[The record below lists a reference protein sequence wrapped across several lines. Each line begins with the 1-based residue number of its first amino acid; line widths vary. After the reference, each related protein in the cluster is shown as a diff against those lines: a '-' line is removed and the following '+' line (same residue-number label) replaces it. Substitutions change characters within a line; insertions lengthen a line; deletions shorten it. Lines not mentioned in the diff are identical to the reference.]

1 MVYMS
6 EVGKICPRCQ
16 LPIKAGEQIKT
27 CSKCNTPQHAACW
40 EHLQAC
46 SVYGCGSRVSG
57 PLKAAGNDTTICPYC
72 GETIKAVAILCKH
85 CRSDLAPNPDGPSP
99 GWSPPVLS
107 AGHDH
112 GEGSL
117 VSDSYR
123 QGWKSFTE
131 NVGLLI
137 GAHAFV
143 GLVGVVIKSL
153 TEGWRF
159 GYRYHHAPGM
169 LLVSLLGVFLS
180 VWLTV
185 GVYKINLAVVDGR
198 PAAFSDLFS
207 GMDRFWPFFGASLV
221 SGLLVGAASLL
232 FVLPGLILGVYL
244 VFPSFLVVD
253 RNAGALA
260 SIGESFRLVQGSF
273 WSVLGFLV
281 LGFFLNLLGAL
292 LFGLGLLVTIPVTS
306 LSLTYLYRRLQRRG

>member
-1 MVYMS
+1 MS

-159 GYRYHHAPGM
+159 GYRYDHAPGM

-244 VFPSFLVVD
+244 VLSLFPRSGPQCGRSSLHRGELPLGAGFFLVCA
-253 RNAGALA
+253 R
-260 SIGESFRLVQGSF
+260 
-273 WSVLGFLV
+273 FLV
-281 LGFFLNLLGAL
+281 LGSF
-292 LFGLGLLVTIPVTS
+292 
-306 LSLTYLYRRLQRRG
+306 